1 MRTFGGGP
9 DGLFEGVW
17 DHGDDGGWED
27 LRFPRGTW
35 RVSESGSGRLERG
48 LPLTNEVPGVK
59 IEERR
64 GST

>member
-27 LRFPRGTW
+27 LRFSERDLEGV
-35 RVSESGSGRLERG
+35 RVGVWEVGER
-48 LPLTNEVPGVK
+48 TAAYE
-59 IEERR
+59 
-64 GST
+64 